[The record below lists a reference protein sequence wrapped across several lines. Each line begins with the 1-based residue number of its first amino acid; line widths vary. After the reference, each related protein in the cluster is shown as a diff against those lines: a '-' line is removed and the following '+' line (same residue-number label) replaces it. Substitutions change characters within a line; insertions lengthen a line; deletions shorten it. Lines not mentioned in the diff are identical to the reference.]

1 MEPEKK
7 SNGGLFGTIIIIII
21 LVLGGLYMWQSKVNS
36 TLPENEMESES
47 VTTSN
52 EDAELTAIEGELEGA
67 ETNVGVDVE
76 TLE

>member
-21 LVLGGLYMWQSKVNS
+21 LVLGGLYMWQSKVES
-36 TLPENEMESES
+36 PLPEDELQSES
-47 VTTSN
+47 VTSSD
-52 EDAELTAIEGELEGA
+52 ESELSALEGDVNGA